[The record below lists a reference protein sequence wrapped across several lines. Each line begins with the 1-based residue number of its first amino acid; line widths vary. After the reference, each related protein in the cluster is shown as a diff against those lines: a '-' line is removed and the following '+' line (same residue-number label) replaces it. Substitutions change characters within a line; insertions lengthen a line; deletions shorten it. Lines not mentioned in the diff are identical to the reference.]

1 MRKFHTIIDEY
12 TCLGCR
18 VADMAEMSDE
28 DALKFNPHDEDS
40 EHRCRCYWQ
49 VTDISNDLLTAF
61 LKEYELL
68 CKKYQLNIRANV
80 HVETDVVAVTDNEIT
95 EDIRLLNL

>member
-1 MRKFHTIIDEY
+1 MRKFHTIIDEH

-18 VADMAEMSDE
+18 VADRVEMSDE

-40 EHRCRCYWQ
+40 GNKCRCYWQ
-49 VTDISNDLLTAF
+49 VTDINSNLLSAF

-68 CKKYQLNIRANV
+68 CKKYQLNIQANV
-80 HVETDVVAVTDNEIT
+80 HVETDVVAITDAEID
-95 EDIRLLNL
+95 EDIRLLGL